1 MLFSKSQ
8 CRVRPVKA
16 ISLFLFILCVVRIF
30 ISNQPFSFSQH
41 SSSKSGFTT
50 SSSNS
55 TLGFGQIYVISQKD
69 SPRRKSI
76 IQAANVTELQL
87 SIPIQPIWTE
97 QDERNF
103 RLDQGSSI
111 GKGSLLAWF
120 GHLNALHQ

>member
-1 MLFSKSQ
+1 MLLPKSL
-8 CRVRPVKA
+8 CRVRPIKA
-16 ISLFLFILCVVRIF
+16 ISIFIFILCVVRIF
-30 ISNQPFSFSQH
+30 ISNQSFSFSRYN
-41 SSSKSGFTT
+41 SSESELTT

-55 TLGFGQIYVISQKD
+55 TLGFGQIYVISRED
-69 SPRRKSI
+69 SPRRKNI

-97 QDERNF
+97 QDEHNF